1 MKRFAHQVALV
12 TGGTSG
18 IGEAVV
24 AQFVAEGA
32 TVAILSDAPQ
42 ADLDDAVAAGRAAA
56 ARRVDISD
64 AAAVAAAVSE
74 LAFELGPV
82 SVLVNNAAIWQP
94 NPVPESAIE
103 LFNRHID
110 INLKGSF
117 YVTQA
122 VLPAMIAAGSGII
135 LFVSSVSGVA
145 GRAGDSAYSA
155 SKAGVAMLAR
165 TLAAEQ
171 GPKGIR
177 INCVCPG
184 AVATPLTAGLRT
196 PDGKRAID
204 SLMAQHPSP
213 RRQFFMEPSQIADLI
228 LYLCSPESSAVH
240 GAVIA
245 ADEGLTATM

>member
-1 MKRFAHQVALV
+1 MKRLDGQVALV

-24 AQFVAEGA
+24 AQLCAEGA
-32 TVAILSDAPQ
+32 VVGILSNAPQ
-42 ADLDDAVAAGRAAA
+42 AELDDAIAAGRASAA
-56 ARRVDISD
+56 HQVDIAD
-64 AAAVAAAVSE
+64 AAAVATAVAKLAA
-74 LAFELGPV
+74 ALGPA
-82 SVLVNNAAIWQP
+82 SILVNNAAMWEP
-94 NPVPESAIE
+94 NPVPESTVS
-103 LFNRHID
+103 LFDRHID
-110 INLKGSF
+110 VNLKGSF

-122 VLPAMIAAGSGII
+122 VLPAMIAAGSGAIV
-135 LFVSSVSGVA
+135 FVSSVSGTA

-196 PDGKRAID
+196 PEGEGAIAA
-204 SLMAQHPSP
+204 LMAQHPSP
-213 RRQFFMEPSQIADLI
+213 RRKFFMEPSQIADVI
-228 LYLCSPESSAVH
+228 VFLCGPQSTALH

-245 ADEGLTATM
+245 ADEGLTAAM